1 MPGGYPEDDHGY
13 RRQVWRGDRHLVILP
28 VGVKAVLLVV
38 PAGPHLSLRE
48 PFLQDRRWDAAS
60 PTHGDRFRLSRVR
73 HSSWSF
79 NVYFGCHPGGVA
91 RINVACDCI

>member
-38 PAGPHLSLRE
+38 PAGSHLDLRKPLSAGSAVGCGLPDAWRPVPTLQGA
-48 PFLQDRRWDAAS
+48 PFLE
-60 PTHGDRFRLSRVR
+60 P
-73 HSSWSF
+73 
-79 NVYFGCHPGGVA
+79 
-91 RINVACDCI
+91 